1 MVKPALAGKS
11 QACAPVELSG
21 VVGDSAYRERSRGT
35 WEIRRAGVLTKKA
48 QLGIHNQLVLHG
60 RKSEGIVVAGKR
72 GNSRGAKGPCP
83 WDAESETRR
92 DRLRHDATATGG
104 SFAIRCTER
113 TEMPI
118 CAAISFVGRP
128 DCTRA
133 CTACLSIIRIILP
146 RLPAVG
152 SSPARNGDKMG
163 SVILDRARG

>member
-72 GNSRGAKGPCP
+72 GNSRGETACVTTPLRRAAPSRSAARSARRCPSALRFPSWGGPTAP
-83 WDAESETRR
+83 GPVRR
-92 DRLRHDATATGG
+92 VCQSSGSSSLACRRWAAALHGTATRWGQ
-104 SFAIRCTER
+104 
-113 TEMPI
+113 
-118 CAAISFVGRP
+118 
-128 DCTRA
+128 
-133 CTACLSIIRIILP
+133 
-146 RLPAVG
+146 
-152 SSPARNGDKMG
+152 
-163 SVILDRARG
+163 